1 MNLKDTLV
9 ERYIKIMQTK
19 KRDAYLSNYKK
30 RLKRKEEIDMIN
42 LYKKTKEEIDKKYL
56 GY

>member
-1 MNLKDTLV
+1 MNLKDTLG

-30 RLKRKEEIDMIN
+30 RLKRKEEIDMIKF
-42 LYKKTKEEIDKKYL
+42 YKGSKEEIDKKYL
-56 GY
+56 EY

>member
-1 MNLKDTLV
+1 MNLKDTLG